1 MNNNTLYFHWLL
13 EQCESVSSYGAPFE
27 EVFSALHDFVYKPLE
42 EGDENRAGDA
52 LDLRNEWVQENGRR
66 LVDMDEP
73 TVLELFVS
81 LSRRAAFNSVN
92 TKPGDW
98 VHVFLMNLNIAVDD
112 FMWDKDV
119 YIPRIRDFVEG
130 RTTIFPLRYPNRVNH
145 ELWYQMMAYI
155 EENMMSY

>member
-13 EQCESVSSYGAPFE
+13 EQCESVSSYGVPFE

-92 TKPGDW
+92 TKPVTG
-98 VHVFLMNLNIAVDD
+98 
-112 FMWDKDV
+112 FM
-119 YIPRIRDFVEG
+119 YF
-130 RTTIFPLRYPNRVNH
+130 
-145 ELWYQMMAYI
+145 
-155 EENMMSY
+155 